1 MSDLESRDAAG
12 LTLRID
18 GSRCA
23 GYMAC
28 RSIAPEAFEMGPG
41 GIITFRDPTQVE
53 RERLLE
59 ACAACPAQALS
70 VLDEH
75 GELLVPR

>member
-1 MSDLESRDAAG
+1 MSDLEERRAQG
-12 LTLRID
+12 LLLRID
-18 GSRCA
+18 TTRCA

-28 RSIAPEAFEMGPG
+28 RSIAPEAFELGHAG
-41 GIITFRDPTQVE
+41 TITFRDPEQVE
-53 RERLLE
+53 RERLIE

-75 GELLVPR
+75 GSPLVPR